1 MMTDDEDVQERQLSE
16 NCGTF
21 EDKDGEDVD
30 VLRRPVLSSDSCTQF
45 KIVGNLGI
53 IFPRLK

>member
-16 NCGTF
+16 NCGTSA
-21 EDKDGEDVD
+21 DKDGEDVD
-30 VLRRPVLSSDSCTQF
+30 VLRGLVLSSDSCTKY